1 MYENLSS
8 GFGVLL
14 LQTAACAYV
23 VRKIRASV
31 ADGEQEE
38 KPIRTPCSAKAQS
51 KLERKSMGSSST
63 VALNAGHDESV
74 AEAAATGTSSEAA
87 VQSCRS

>member
-1 MYENLSS
+1 MATS
-8 GFGVLL
+8 
-14 LQTAACAYV
+14 ACAYV

-31 ADGEQEE
+31 ADGEREE

-63 VALNAGHDESV
+63 VALNPGHDESV
-74 AEAAATGTSSEAA
+74 AEAAGTGTGTSSEAA
-87 VQSCRS
+87 VQSCRP